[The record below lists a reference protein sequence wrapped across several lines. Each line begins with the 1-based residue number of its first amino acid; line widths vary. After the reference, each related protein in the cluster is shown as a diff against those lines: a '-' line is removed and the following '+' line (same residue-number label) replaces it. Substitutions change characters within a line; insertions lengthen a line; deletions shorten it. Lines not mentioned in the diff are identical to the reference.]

1 MIQFG
6 PTRNFLTLRCDDK
19 NNLAI
24 LPTKKQKRRLRG
36 RSKTTGRRKCIPYP
50 RQQQQPSQPPL
61 SSRSSSKAIIYHWA
75 FPFTIVYKILTL
87 IVNGNNMKLQDIPR
101 TLSLIPTPL
110 IIRPRTTRQNLL
122 LLLLGIS
129 SDSLQWLL
137 SNWDVFVL
145 TVLIV
150 LVPYFILLKSA
161 LSQYCAY

>member
-1 MIQFG
+1 MI
-6 PTRNFLTLRCDDK
+6 P
-19 NNLAI
+19 
-24 LPTKKQKRRLRG
+24 G
-36 RSKTTGRRKCIPYP
+36 RSKTTTSRRKCIPYP
-50 RQQQQPSQPPL
+50 RQQQLSQPPL
-61 SSRSSSKAIIYHWA
+61 PSRSSSKAIIYHWA

-101 TLSLIPTPL
+101 TLSLTPTPP

-122 LLLLGIS
+122 PLLLGIS